1 MEKQDIMYG
10 IGALIIILI
19 IAVVIK
25 PMVTGQAMHT
35 GLPEP
40 TPEPTVIPVTL
51 PSSNNTPQIPHTPLP
66 TPVPTKPPTPVPTWA
81 TNGSLAVGFIDPSAY
96 GISFNQSLPGGTRI
110 NEVLVDTNMTTIAKI
125 DGKYSGTTQIIKM
138 PFPYWEIW
146 YTVDPFDYIGGK
158 GQQLSSST
166 ITGPLQSGVK
176 GSGSSQTVIQSSYSV
191 TIPTFTL
198 QVMDANDPNRIVRT
212 ITPPGGLDKSLWQG
226 ITVSGEYSGDTV
238 IPDPRPWKEKFFEGQ
253 RNYYFIVDTHAV
265 NSYSIEIRVPSR
277 YIGKY

>member
-10 IGALIIILI
+10 VAALVVILI

-40 TPEPTVIPVTL
+40 TPEPTVGPVTIS
-51 PSSNNTPQIPHTPLP
+51 PPNSSQQIIPTTSP
-66 TPVPTKPPTPVPTWA
+66 TPVPTKPPTPVQTWSP
-81 TNGSLAVGFIDPSAY
+81 NSSLTVGFIDPSAY

-110 NEVLVDTNMTTIAKI
+110 NDVPVDTNMTTIAKI
-125 DGKYSGTTQIIKM
+125 DGQYSGTTQVIKM

-158 GQQLSSST
+158 GQKLSSST

-191 TIPTFTL
+191 TIPTFSL

-212 ITPPGGLDKSLWQG
+212 ITPPGGLDKSLWKG
-226 ITVSGEYSGDTV
+226 ISVSGEYSGDTV
-238 IPDPRPWKEKFFEGQ
+238 IPDPRPWKEKFFEGE
-253 RNYYFIVDTHAV
+253 RNYYFVVDAHSV